1 MAMALVGRCG
11 RLDRRLHNLHPI
23 TVKRFLRPALQ
34 LLPIIG
40 AMGGLLWLLGGI
52 GWSTIAEGVRRVGGA
67 GAALLCAL
75 ALAET
80 VLDSAALC
88 ATVGARLRLA
98 FAVAV
103 NAAGSMLNLLLP
115 WDSGE
120 VLKSALLRGPFG
132 AQRAV
137 SGTIL
142 WNYIYK
148 LSRPAVSALAAGL
161 AWALCRQGT
170 GILTVVV
177 AASALAF
184 VPYLVLRVLVSYGAA
199 QGVTRLVG
207 LLPGLRRRS
216 QHWLELARSID
227 REVRQFWQ
235 DRRRDYLRAFAYQ
248 AAARATAWLAV
259 YVGFLVMGLPYG
271 FAEATLVYA
280 VMNVAE
286 YALALLPARIG
297 VTEGAAFLAFK
308 ALGLDPTLGVVLYV
322 VLRVRTMVVNG
333 VLTPLAF
340 VGRRAETRRA
350 AAHHLP
356 APIDTHKCTI

>member
-1 MAMALVGRCG
+1 M
-11 RLDRRLHNLHPI
+11 
-23 TVKRFLRPALQ
+23 KRFPRLALQ
-34 LLPIIG
+34 FLPIVG
-40 AMGGLLWLLGGI
+40 AMGLLLWLLDGI
-52 GWSTIAEGVRRVGGA
+52 GWSTIAQGVRRVGFS
-67 GAALLCAL
+67 GAALLCSL

-103 NAAGSMLNLLLP
+103 NAAGSMVNLLLP

-132 AQRAV
+132 AEPAV

-148 LSRPAVSALAAGL
+148 LSRPAVSALAAVL
-161 AWALCRQGT
+161 AWVLCRQGT
-170 GILTVVV
+170 TASTLTVVV

-184 VPYLVLRVLVSYGAA
+184 VPYLGLRVLVQYGAV
-199 QGVTRLVG
+199 QRVTRLLG
-207 LLPGLRRRS
+207 LLPGLRRRRT
-216 QHWLELARSID
+216 HWLELARNID

-235 DRRRDYLRAFAYQ
+235 TRRRDYLRAFAYQ
-248 AAARATAWLAV
+248 AAARASAWLAV
-259 YVGFLVMGLPYG
+259 YVGFRVVGLPYG

-280 VMNVAE
+280 TMSVAE
-286 YALALLPARIG
+286 YAIALLPARIG
-297 VTEGAAFLAFK
+297 VTEGAAFFAFK
-308 ALGLDPTLGVVLYV
+308 ALGLDPTLGLVLYV
-322 VLRVRTMVVNG
+322 VLRVRTIVVNG

-340 VGRRAETRRA
+340 VGRRATPHREVEPR
-350 AAHHLP
+350 LS